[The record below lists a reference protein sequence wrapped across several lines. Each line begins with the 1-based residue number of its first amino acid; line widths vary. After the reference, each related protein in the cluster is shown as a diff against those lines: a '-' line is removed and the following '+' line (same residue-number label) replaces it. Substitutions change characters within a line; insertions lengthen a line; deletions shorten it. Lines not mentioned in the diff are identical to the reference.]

1 MSRELS
7 RVAEVAEHLA
17 VRFSMVAEP
26 LKQSAITLRLVAEAE
41 TSSLP
46 NEIFTATCNLAS
58 ELPKSGRDR
67 EFVDGLNPFQADRIV
82 GRILSLAK
90 ELDTYVESK

>member
-1 MSRELS
+1 MYRELS

-17 VRFSMVAEP
+17 ARFSMLEEP
-26 LKQSAITLRLVAEAE
+26 LRQSALTLRRMAE
-41 TSSLP
+41 TETSPLP
-46 NEIFTATCNLAS
+46 DDVFKATCNLAS
-58 ELPKSGRDR
+58 ELPKSGSGR

-90 ELDTYVESK
+90 ELDAYVESK